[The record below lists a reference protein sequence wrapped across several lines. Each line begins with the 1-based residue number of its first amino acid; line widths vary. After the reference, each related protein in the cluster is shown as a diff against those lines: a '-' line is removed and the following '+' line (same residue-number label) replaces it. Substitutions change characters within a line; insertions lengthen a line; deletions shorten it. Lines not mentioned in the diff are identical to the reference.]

1 MIVCAGEAL
10 IDMLPREIDG
20 GPAYAPHA
28 GGALFNT
35 AIALGRL
42 GAEVG
47 FLSQLSSDMFGD
59 QLRETLVASNVD
71 TSLCPTSPQPTT
83 LAFVNLT
90 DGHAEYLFYDENS
103 AGRTLAEADLPTLP
117 ASAIAL
123 HMGAISLI
131 PEPAGG
137 AYEALALR
145 EADRRV
151 ISLDPNVRANFIAD
165 ADAHRARLGR
175 MMAAAHII
183 KVSDDDREWLAP
195 GVGADDFAAERLAE
209 GAAIVIETRG
219 GDGAVGYTKAGA
231 VEVGVPRVEVV
242 DTVGAGDTFNAGLLH
257 ALDRTGRLTRER
269 IHETTPDELRDAME
283 FAARVA
289 AVTVSRAGANPP
301 WAHELETT

>member
-10 IDMLPREIDG
+10 IDMLPREIDS

-83 LAFVNLT
+83 LAFVKLT

-219 GDGAVGYTKAGA
+219 GEGAVGYTKAGA

-289 AVTVSRAGANPP
+289 AVNVSRAGANPP

>member
-257 ALDRTGRLTRER
+257 ALDSTGRLARER
-269 IHETTPDELRDAME
+269 IGGTTPDELRDAME